1 MAFPGHRFLFDAS
14 FLRGFGR
21 VLIKKMSGFHDFI
34 DKLPA
39 AFTQRC
45 SQWKLATF
53 FSSLALVLEDAEK
66 KAPTA
71 LRAVNV
77 NVAVWLGPIC
87 AI

>member
-1 MAFPGHRFLFDAS
+1 MISLTSFQQRSLSDA
-14 FLRGFGR
+14 R
-21 VLIKKMSGFHDFI
+21 SGSWQ
-34 DKLPA
+34 L
-39 AFTQRC
+39 
-45 SQWKLATF
+45 F

>member
-1 MAFPGHRFLFDAS
+1 MISLTSFQQRSLSDA
-14 FLRGFGR
+14 R
-21 VLIKKMSGFHDFI
+21 SGSWQ
-34 DKLPA
+34 L
-39 AFTQRC
+39 
-45 SQWKLATF
+45 F
-53 FSSLALVLEDAEK
+53 FSSLTLVLEDAEK

>member
-1 MAFPGHRFLFDAS
+1 M
-14 FLRGFGR
+14 
-21 VLIKKMSGFHDFI
+21 
-34 DKLPA
+34 
-39 AFTQRC
+39 
-45 SQWKLATF
+45 LAVEAGNF
-53 FSSLALVLEDAEK
+53 FSSFALVLEDAEK